1 MVPRRAPDR
10 VDFDLW
16 WLLPIPAVFF
26 ALGWIAARVDIKHL
40 LRESRA
46 LPLSYFRGL
55 NFLLNEQ
62 PDKAI
67 ESFIEVVKV
76 DPQTIDLHF
85 ALGSLFRRQGEIDR
99 AIRMHQN
106 LLDRPDLAAD
116 KRQAVIYEL
125 AQDFHRAGLLD
136 RAEELYTRLE
146 GTPFE
151 HPSLGF
157 LLSIYEQEKDWPKAI
172 AVTRRMEAIA
182 KQPYYKEIA
191 HYDCELAQAAMLR
204 GDFTAARRFVEQA
217 LAEYKACA
225 RALMLLGDIEL
236 QQGHHDEAIDA
247 WQKIETQNPAFLSL
261 VAERL
266 ADAYRKT
273 DHSAQGLRVLQS
285 YQTQYPSLDLL
296 NTVFALTLALQG
308 PATASALIKDELAK
322 NPTLLGLDRLLEAQ
336 LLSAPAD
343 RRHDLELVKQLVGQ
357 HIKRLGL
364 YKCEHCGFRAKQ
376 YYWRC
381 PGCGKWETYSPRRTE
396 TPDGFA

>member
-1 MVPRRAPDR
+1 M
-10 VDFDLW
+10 DFDLW
-16 WLLPIPAVFF
+16 WLLPIPAIFF
-26 ALGWIAARVDIKHL
+26 ALGWIAARIDIKHL
-40 LRESRA
+40 LLESCA
-46 LPLSYFRGL
+46 LPMSYFRGL

-76 DPQTIDLHF
+76 DPQTVDLHF

-106 LLDRPDLAAD
+106 LLDRPDLPAD
-116 KRQAVIYEL
+116 KRQTALFEL

-136 RAEELYTRLE
+136 RAEELFTRLD
-146 GTPFE
+146 GSPFE
-151 HPSLGF
+151 HPSLAF

-172 AVTRRMEAIA
+172 AVTRRMEALA
-182 KQPYYKEIA
+182 KQPYHKEIA
-191 HYDCELAQAAMLR
+191 HYDCELAQAALLKS
-204 GDFTAARRFVEQA
+204 DFTTARTYLEQA
-217 LAEYKACA
+217 RAEYKASTRATMLAGDMAAQQGDHA
-225 RALMLLGDIEL
+225 RAIE
-236 QQGHHDEAIDA
+236 E
-247 WQKIETQNPAFLSL
+247 WQKIETQNPAFLAL

-266 ADAYRKT
+266 ADAWRRT
-273 DHSAQGLRVLQS
+273 GGAAQGLRTLGA
-285 YQTQYPSLDLL
+285 YQQQYPSLDLL
-296 NTVFALTLALQG
+296 NTVFSLTLVEEGAE
-308 PATASALIKDELAK
+308 AAASLIKEELAR

-336 LLSAPAD
+336 LASAPAE

-357 HIKRLGL
+357 HIKRLGM

-396 TPDGFA
+396 TPDGYA

>member
-1 MVPRRAPDR
+1 ME
-10 VDFDLW
+10 FELW
-16 WLLPIPAVFF
+16 WLLPMFAVVF
-26 ALGWIAARVDIKHL
+26 ALGWIAARIDIRYL

-106 LLDRPDLAAD
+106 LLDRADLPAD
-116 KRQAVIYEL
+116 KREAATFEL

-136 RAEELYTRLE
+136 RAEEMFTKLE

-151 HPSLGF
+151 HPSQGF

-172 AVTRRMEAIA
+172 TVTRRMETIA
-182 KQPYYKEIA
+182 KQPYFKEIA
-191 HYDCELAQAAMLR
+191 HYDCELAQAALLKN
-204 GDFTAARRFVEQA
+204 DFSAARGYIDQA
-217 LAEYKACA
+217 LTEYKACA
-225 RALMLLGDIEL
+225 RATMLLGDVRA
-236 QQGHHDEAIDA
+236 QQGAQEDAIAA
-247 WQKIETQNPAFLSL
+247 WQRIETQNPAFLSL

-266 ADAYRKT
+266 ADTYRKT
-273 DHSAQGLRVLQS
+273 GRAAQGLRVLKS
-285 YQTQYPSLDLL
+285 YQEQSPSLDIL
-296 NTVFALTLALQG
+296 NTVFPPTLADEG
-308 PATASALIKDELAK
+308 PAAAGTLIKDELAK

-336 LLSAPAD
+336 LLAAPAD
-343 RRHDLELVKQLVGQ
+343 RR
-357 HIKRLGL
+357 R
-364 YKCEHCGFRAKQ
+364 
-376 YYWRC
+376 
-381 PGCGKWETYSPRRTE
+381 
-396 TPDGFA
+396 

>member
-1 MVPRRAPDR
+1 M
-10 VDFDLW
+10 DFELW

-26 ALGWIAARVDIKHL
+26 ALGWIAARIDIKHL

-106 LLDRPDLAAD
+106 LLDRPDLPAD
-116 KRQAVIYEL
+116 KRTIATYEL

-136 RAEELYTRLE
+136 RAEELFTKLN
-146 GTPFE
+146 GTTFE
-151 HPSLGF
+151 HSALSH
-157 LLSIYEQEKDWPKAI
+157 LISIYETEKDWSKAI
-172 AVTRRMEAIA
+172 AATERMEALA
-182 KQPYYKEIA
+182 KQPYFKEIA
-191 HYDCELAQAAMLR
+191 QYHCELAQAALLK
-204 GDFTAARRFVEQA
+204 GDFEAATTELDAAYATYRGCTRA
-217 LAEYKACA
+217 TLLA
-225 RALMLLGDIEL
+225 GDADA
-236 QQGHHDEAIDA
+236 QHGNAAAAIAA

-261 VAERL
+261 AADRF
-266 ADAYRKT
+266 ADAYRKLGDT
-273 DHSAQGLRVLQS
+273 AQGIRMLRN
-285 YQTQYPSLDLL
+285 YQAQYPSLDLL
-296 NTVFALTLALQG
+296 NALFTLVLEQEG
-308 PATASALIKDELAK
+308 PDAAVALIKDELAR

-336 LLSAPAD
+336 LLAAPAD
-343 RRHDLELVKQLVGQ
+343 RRHDLELVKGLVAQ
-357 HIKRLGL
+357 HIKRLGM
-364 YKCEHCGFRAKQ
+364 YKCDHCGFRAKQ

-381 PGCGKWETYSPRRTE
+381 PGCLRWETYSPRRTE
-396 TPDGFA
+396 TPDGYA